1 MIPNKTLLEL
11 LVKNNK
17 IDQATADKLLK
28 DSQTLNQS
36 VEEIIY
42 ERNLV
47 SQNEVAKIKSEYYKI
62 PTKYFTKEDII
73 PNEVLNI
80 IPEEVARTHQ
90 MVAFKKEGDTLHVGM
105 LFPDDQ
111 QAQDILKFIAKQRK
125 LNIAIY
131 LVTKSDLENI
141 WKNYRSFA
149 TRLKEIQD
157 SVEIFKRQSKPS
169 HQLYQQRVVRI
180 DEASGIIAEEAPIIK
195 IVSTVLEEAVESNS
209 SDIHI
214 EPMRNKLRIRFRLDG
229 ELKEVLSLPLE
240 LQPAIVARIKILS
253 DLKIDETRIPQDGRF
268 RTILDNKE
276 IDFRVATFPTALGEK
291 VAIRVLN
298 PYVGLKTI
306 DDLGVRAYHKILI
319 EEAIAKPF
327 GMILATGPT
336 GSGKTTTLYAIL
348 QGLNKE
354 AVNIVSLEDPVE
366 YFIEGLNQSQV
377 KPEIGYDFASGL
389 RQIVRQ
395 DPDIIMV
402 GEIRDNETA
411 ALAVHAALTGHLVLS
426 TLHTNNAIGVIPR
439 LIDMKIEPYLL
450 PASLILM
457 MAQRLV
463 GRLCD
468 HCKQK
473 VEATG
478 SLKEEIEKS
487 IAALPKELREKYQKD
502 KYEIYLPQ
510 GCKECNYKGI
520 KGRMPLFEVL
530 KMTPSLE
537 EIVLKDPS
545 AANLQQE
552 AEKQGMVT
560 LRQDGIIKALEGLIS
575 IDEVLKETME
585 REQGL
590 K

>member
-1 MIPNKTLLEL
+1 MIPNKILLEL

-17 IDQATADKLLK
+17 INQATADKLLK

-487 IAALPKELREKYQKD
+487 IAAFPKELREKYQKD

>member
-1 MIPNKTLLEL
+1 MVQNK
-11 LVKNNK
+11 K
-17 IDQATADKLLK
+17 IDQSLVDRLLK
-28 DSQTLNQS
+28 ESENLNRN
-36 VEEIIY
+36 VEDIIY
-42 ERNLV
+42 ERNIV
-47 SQNEVAKIKSEYYKI
+47 SDKDVALIKSQYYKI
-62 PTKYFTKEDII
+62 PLKAFTKDEIVS
-73 PNEVLNI
+73 NEVLNI
-80 IPEEVARTHQ
+80 IPEEVSRTHKI
-90 MVAFKKEGDTLHVGM
+90 VAFKKDKDVLYVGM
-105 LFPDDQ
+105 LYPDDSK
-111 QAQDILKFIAKQRK
+111 AQDILKFIAKQKK
-125 LNIAIY
+125 LNITIY
-131 LVTKSDLENI
+131 LISKSDLENL
-141 WKNYRSFA
+141 WKCYRSFA

-157 SVEIFKRQSKPS
+157 SVEVFKRQAKTT
-169 HQLYQQRVVRI
+169 HQLYQQRIIRI

-195 IVSTVLEEAVESNS
+195 IFSFILEEAVNVGA

-214 EPMRNKLRIRFRLDG
+214 EPMRNKLRVRFRLDG
-229 ELKEVLSLPLE
+229 DLKEIMALPLE

-268 RTILDNKE
+268 RTLLDNKE
-276 IDFRVATFPTALGEK
+276 IDFRVSTFPTALGEK

-306 DDLGVRAYHKILI
+306 EALGVKNYHQKLIL
-319 EEAIAKPF
+319 EAIEKPF
-327 GMILATGPT
+327 GMILVTGPT

-348 QGLNKE
+348 QKLNQE
-354 AVNIVSLEDPVE
+354 DVNVVSLEDPVE

-377 KPEIGYDFASGL
+377 KPEIGYTFASGL

-411 ALAVHAALTGHLVLS
+411 ELAVHAALTGHLVLS

-468 HCKQK
+468 NCKQK

-478 SLKEEIEKS
+478 LLKEEIEKT
-487 IAALPKELREKYQKD
+487 IEELPKDLKAQYKKD

-510 GCKECNYKGI
+510 GCKECNFKGV
-520 KGRMPLFEVL
+520 KGRIPVFEIL

-537 EIVLKDPS
+537 QVILTNPSESNLKD
-545 AANLQQE
+545 E
-552 AEKQGMVT
+552 AGKQGMVS
-560 LRQDGIIKALEGLIS
+560 LRQDGIIKALEGLVS
-575 IDEVLKETME
+575 IDEVLKETVK
-585 REQGL
+585 L
-590 K
+590 D

>member
-1 MIPNKTLLEL
+1 MIPNKTLIEL
-11 LVKNNK
+11 LLKNKK

-28 DSQTLNQS
+28 ESENLNRP

-42 ERNLV
+42 ERNLIPQDEIV
-47 SQNEVAKIKSEYYKI
+47 KIKSDYYKI
-62 PTKYFTKEDII
+62 PVKTFSKEDVI

-90 MVAFKKEGDTLHVGM
+90 IVAFKKEGDTLYVGM
-105 LFPDDQ
+105 LSPDDQ

-169 HQLYQQRVVRI
+169 HQPYQQRVVRI

-195 IVSTVLEEAVESNS
+195 IVSTILEEAVESNA

-214 EPMRNKLRIRFRLDG
+214 EPMRNKLRVRFRLDG
-229 ELKEVLSLPLE
+229 ELKEMLSLPLE

-298 PYVGLKTI
+298 PYVGLKTL
-306 DDLGVRAYHKILI
+306 DGLGIREYHKTII
-319 EEAIAKPF
+319 EEAVAKPF

-348 QGLNKE
+348 QGFNKE
-354 AVNIVSLEDPVE
+354 SINVVSLEDPVE

-395 DPDIIMV
+395 DPDVIMV

-411 ALAVHAALTGHLVLS
+411 ALAVHAALTGHIVLS
-426 TLHTNNAIGVIPR
+426 TLHTNNAVGVIPR

-468 HCKQK
+468 NCKQK
-473 VEATG
+473 EEATG
-478 SLKEEIEKS
+478 SLKEAIDKS
-487 IAALPKELREKYQKD
+487 VASLPKDLREKYKKD

-510 GCKECNYKGI
+510 GCKECNFKGT
-520 KGRMPLFEVL
+520 KGRLPLFEVL

-537 EIVLKDPS
+537 EIILKDPS
-545 AANLQQE
+545 DTNLKAE
-552 AEKQGMVT
+552 AEKQGMIT
-560 LRQDGIIKALEGLIS
+560 LRQDGIIKALEGLVS
-575 IDEVLKETME
+575 IDEVLKETIEME
-585 REQGL
+585 
-590 K
+590 

>member
-1 MIPNKTLLEL
+1 MIPNKTIIEL
-11 LVKNNK
+11 LIKNQK

-28 DSQTLNQS
+28 ESQSLNRS
-36 VEEIIY
+36 VEEILY
-42 ERNLV
+42 ERKIV
-47 SQNEVAKIKSEYYKI
+47 SEKDLAQIKSDYYRI
-62 PTKYFTKEDII
+62 PVKYFAKEDII

-80 IPEEVARTHQ
+80 IPEDVARAHQ
-90 MVAFKKEGDTLHVGM
+90 MIAFKKEGDTLHVAM
-105 LFPDDQ
+105 FHPDNL
-111 QAQDILKFIAKQRK
+111 QAQDVLKFIAKQQK
-125 LNIAIY
+125 VNIAVY
-131 LVTKSDLENI
+131 LITKSDLDNI
-141 WKNYRSFA
+141 LKNYRSFA

-157 SVEIFKRQSKPS
+157 SVEIFKSQSKPS
-169 HQLYQQRVVRI
+169 PQAYQQRIVRI

-195 IVSTVLEEAVESNS
+195 VVTTVLEEAVISNA

-214 EPMRNKLRIRFRLDG
+214 EPMRTKLRIRFRLDG
-229 ELKEVLSLPLE
+229 NLKEMLSLPLE

-253 DLKIDETRIPQDGRF
+253 DLKIDETRMPQDGRF
-268 RTILDNKE
+268 RTIIDSKE

-298 PYVGLKTI
+298 PYAGLKTI
-306 DDLGVRAYHKILI
+306 DDLGVRDYHKKLIL
-319 EEAIAKPF
+319 EAINKPF
-327 GMILATGPT
+327 GMILSTGPT
-336 GSGKTTTLYAIL
+336 GSGKTTTLYAVL

-354 AVNIVSLEDPVE
+354 DVNIVSLEDPVE

-411 ALAVHAALTGHLVLS
+411 ALAIHAALTGHLVLS
-426 TLHTNNAIGVIPR
+426 TLHTNDAIGVIPR

-468 HCKQK
+468 NCKQK

-478 SLKEEIEKS
+478 SLKEAIDRSIEK
-487 IAALPKELREKYQKD
+487 LPPELKEKYQKE
-502 KYEIYLPQ
+502 KYEVYLPQ
-510 GCKECNYKGI
+510 GCKECNFKGV
-520 KGRMPLFEVL
+520 KGRIPLFEVL

-537 EIVLKDPS
+537 EIVLKDHS
-545 AANLQQE
+545 EANLKIE
-552 AEKQGMVT
+552 AEKQGMIS

-575 IDEVLKETME
+575 VDEVLKETVE
-585 REQGL
+585 L
-590 K
+590 

>member
-1 MIPNKTLLEL
+1 MIPNKTLIEL
-11 LVKNNK
+11 LLKNKK

-28 DSQTLNQS
+28 ESENLNRP

-42 ERNLV
+42 ERNLIPQDEIV
-47 SQNEVAKIKSEYYKI
+47 KIKSDYYKI
-62 PTKYFTKEDII
+62 PVKTFSKEDVI

-90 MVAFKKEGDTLHVGM
+90 IVAFKKEGDTLYVGM
-105 LFPDDQ
+105 LSPDDQ

-169 HQLYQQRVVRI
+169 HQPYQQRVVRI

-195 IVSTVLEEAVESNS
+195 IVSTILEEAVESNA

-214 EPMRNKLRIRFRLDG
+214 EPMRNKLRVRFRLDG
-229 ELKEVLSLPLE
+229 ELKEMLSLPLE

-298 PYVGLKTI
+298 PYVGLKTL
-306 DDLGVRAYHKILI
+306 DGLGIREYHKTLI

-348 QGLNKE
+348 QGFNKE
-354 AVNIVSLEDPVE
+354 SINVVSLEDPVE

-395 DPDIIMV
+395 DPDVIMV

-411 ALAVHAALTGHLVLS
+411 ALSVHAALTGHIVLS
-426 TLHTNNAIGVIPR
+426 TLHTNNAVGVIPR

-468 HCKQK
+468 NCKQK
-473 VEATG
+473 EEATG
-478 SLKEEIEKS
+478 SLKEAIDKS
-487 IAALPKELREKYQKD
+487 VASLPKDLREKYKKD

-510 GCKECNYKGI
+510 GCKECNFKGT
-520 KGRMPLFEVL
+520 KGRLPLFEVL

-537 EIVLKDPS
+537 EIILKDPS
-545 AANLQQE
+545 DTNLKAE
-552 AEKQGMVT
+552 AEKQGMIT
-560 LRQDGIIKALEGLIS
+560 LRQDGIIKALEGLVS
-575 IDEVLKETME
+575 IDEVLKETIEME
-585 REQGL
+585 
-590 K
+590 

>member
-47 SQNEVAKIKSEYYKI
+47 SQNEIAKIKSEYYKI

-90 MVAFKKEGDTLHVGM
+90 MVAFKKDGDTLHVGM

>member
-1 MIPNKTLLEL
+1 MIPNKTLIEL
-11 LVKNNK
+11 LLKNKK

-28 DSQTLNQS
+28 ESENLNRP

-42 ERNLV
+42 ERNLIPQDEIV
-47 SQNEVAKIKSEYYKI
+47 KIKSDYYKI
-62 PTKYFTKEDII
+62 PVKTFSKEDVI

-90 MVAFKKEGDTLHVGM
+90 IVAFKKEGDTLYVGM
-105 LFPDDQ
+105 LSPDDQ

-169 HQLYQQRVVRI
+169 HQPYQQRVVRI

-195 IVSTVLEEAVESNS
+195 IVSTILEEAVESNA

-214 EPMRNKLRIRFRLDG
+214 EPMRNKLRVRFRLDG
-229 ELKEVLSLPLE
+229 ELKEMLSLPLE

-298 PYVGLKTI
+298 PYVGLKTL
-306 DDLGVRAYHKILI
+306 DGLGIREYHKTLI

-348 QGLNKE
+348 QGFNKE
-354 AVNIVSLEDPVE
+354 SINVVSLEDPVE

-395 DPDIIMV
+395 DPDVIMV

-411 ALAVHAALTGHLVLS
+411 ALSVHAALTGHIVLS
-426 TLHTNNAIGVIPR
+426 TLHTNNAVGVIPR

-457 MAQRLV
+457 MAQRLI

-468 HCKQK
+468 NCKQK
-473 VEATG
+473 EEATG
-478 SLKEEIEKS
+478 SLKEAIDKS
-487 IAALPKELREKYQKD
+487 VASLPKDLREKYKKD

-510 GCKECNYKGI
+510 GCKECNFKGT
-520 KGRMPLFEVL
+520 KGRLPLFEVL

-537 EIVLKDPS
+537 EIILKDPS
-545 AANLQQE
+545 EANLKAE
-552 AEKQGMVT
+552 AEKQGMIT
-560 LRQDGIIKALEGLIS
+560 LRQDGIIKALEGLVS
-575 IDEVLKETME
+575 IDEVLKETIEME
-585 REQGL
+585 
-590 K
+590 

>member
-47 SQNEVAKIKSEYYKI
+47 SQNEIAKIKSEYYKI

>member
-1 MIPNKTLLEL
+1 MIPNKILIEL
-11 LVKNNK
+11 LVKNKK
-17 IDQATADKLLK
+17 IESSLADKLLK
-28 DSQTLNQS
+28 ESQNLNRS

-42 ERNLV
+42 ERNILPEDV
-47 SQNEVAKIKSEYYKI
+47 VAQIKSEYYKI
-62 PTKYFTKEDII
+62 PVKRFTKEDII
-73 PNEVLNI
+73 PSEVLNI
-80 IPEEVARTHQ
+80 IPEEVARTHRI
-90 MVAFKKEGDTLHVGM
+90 VAFKKEGETLHVGM
-105 LFPDDQ
+105 LAPDDLR
-111 QAQDILKFIAKQRK
+111 AQDVLKFIAKQKK
-125 LNIAIY
+125 LNIAIH
-131 LVTKSDLENI
+131 LVTKSDLENL

-149 TRLKEIQD
+149 MRLKEIQD
-157 SVEIFKRQSKPS
+157 SVEIFRHQAKPS
-169 HQLYQQRVVRI
+169 HKLYQQRVVRI
-180 DEASGIIAEEAPIIK
+180 DEASGVIAEEAPIIK
-195 IVSTVLEEAVESNS
+195 IVSTILEEAVESNS

-214 EPMRNKLRIRFRLDG
+214 EPMKNRLRIRLRLDG
-229 ELKEVLSLPLE
+229 DLKEILSLPLE
-240 LQPAIVARIKILS
+240 LQPAIVARVKILS

-268 RTILDNKE
+268 RTIIDNKE
-276 IDFRVATFPTALGEK
+276 IDFRVATSPTALGEK

-306 DDLGVRAYHKILI
+306 EDLGMREYHRKLIL
-319 EEAIAKPF
+319 EAISKPF

-354 AVNIVSLEDPVE
+354 DVNVVSLEDPVE

-457 MAQRLV
+457 LAQRLV

-468 HCKQK
+468 NCKQK
-473 VEATG
+473 TEATG
-478 SLKEEIEKS
+478 SLKEEIQKTIS
-487 IAALPKELREKYQKD
+487 NLPKELREKYQRE

-510 GCKECNYKGI
+510 GCKECNFKGV
-520 KGRMPLFEVL
+520 KGRVPIFEIL

-537 EIVLKDPS
+537 EIILKDPS
-545 AANLQQE
+545 ETNLKNE
-552 AEKQGMVT
+552 AEKQGMVN
-560 LRQDGIIKALEGLIS
+560 LRQDGIIKALEGEVS
-575 IDEVLKETME
+575 VEEVLKETVEME
-585 REQGL
+585 ENL
-590 K
+590 V

>member
-1 MIPNKTLLEL
+1 ME
-11 LVKNNK
+11 
-17 IDQATADKLLK
+17 
-28 DSQTLNQS
+28 
-36 VEEIIY
+36 
-42 ERNLV
+42 
-47 SQNEVAKIKSEYYKI
+47 
-62 PTKYFTKEDII
+62 
-73 PNEVLNI
+73 
-80 IPEEVARTHQ
+80 
-90 MVAFKKEGDTLHVGM
+90 
-105 LFPDDQ
+105 
-111 QAQDILKFIAKQRK
+111 
-125 LNIAIY
+125 
-131 LVTKSDLENI
+131 
-141 WKNYRSFA
+141 
-149 TRLKEIQD
+149 
-157 SVEIFKRQSKPS
+157 
-169 HQLYQQRVVRI
+169 
-180 DEASGIIAEEAPIIK
+180 
-195 IVSTVLEEAVESNS
+195 
-209 SDIHI
+209 
-214 EPMRNKLRIRFRLDG
+214 
-229 ELKEVLSLPLE
+229 
-240 LQPAIVARIKILS
+240 
-253 DLKIDETRIPQDGRF
+253 RF
-268 RTILDNKE
+268 RTIWIIKKLIFD
-276 IDFRVATFPTALGEK
+276 VATFPTALGEK

-306 DDLGVRAYHKILI
+306 DDLGVRAYHKTLI

-487 IAALPKELREKYQKD
+487 IAALPKELRAKYQKINM
-502 KYEIYLPQ
+502 KFIYLRVARSVI
-510 GCKECNYKGI
+510 I
-520 KGRMPLFEVL
+520 KG
-530 KMTPSLE
+530 
-537 EIVLKDPS
+537 
-545 AANLQQE
+545 
-552 AEKQGMVT
+552 
-560 LRQDGIIKALEGLIS
+560 
-575 IDEVLKETME
+575 
-585 REQGL
+585 
-590 K
+590 

>member
-47 SQNEVAKIKSEYYKI
+47 SQNEIAKIKSEYYKI

-157 SVEIFKRQSKPS
+157 SVDIFKRQSKPS

-195 IVSTVLEEAVESNS
+195 IVSTVLEEAVESNA

-240 LQPAIVARIKILS
+240 LQPAIIARIKILS

-291 VAIRVLN
+291 VAVRVLN

-306 DDLGVRAYHKILI
+306 DDLGVRAYHKTLI

-468 HCKQK
+468 QCKQK

-487 IAALPKELREKYQKD
+487 IAALPKELRAKYQKD

-575 IDEVLKETME
+575 IEEVLKETME
-585 REQGL
+585 
-590 K
+590 KD

>member
-1 MIPNKTLLEL
+1 MIPNKVLVDL
-11 LVKNNK
+11 LVQKKK
-17 IDQATADKLLK
+17 IDQSMAERLLK
-28 DSQTLNQS
+28 ESANLNRS

-42 ERNLV
+42 DRNLI
-47 SQNEVAKIKSEYYKI
+47 SDKEIAQIKSEYFKI
-62 PTKYFTKEDII
+62 PLKTFSKDEVI

-80 IPEEVARTHQ
+80 IPEEVSHTHKII
-90 MVAFKKEGDTLHVGM
+90 AFKKEKDTLYVGM
-105 LFPDDQ
+105 LDPDDSK
-111 QAQDILKFIAKQRK
+111 AQDILKFIAKQRK

-131 LVTKSDLENI
+131 LISKSDLENI

-149 TRLKEIQD
+149 TRLKEIED
-157 SVEIFKRQSKPS
+157 SVALFKRQAKTT
-169 HQLYQQRVVRI
+169 HELYQQRVIRI
-180 DEASGIIAEEAPIIK
+180 DEASGVIAEEAPIIK
-195 IVSTVLEEAVESNS
+195 IVSTILEEAVAADA

-214 EPMRNKLRIRFRLDG
+214 EPMRNRLRVRFRLDG
-229 ELKEVLSLPLE
+229 DLKEILSLPLD
-240 LQPAIVARIKILS
+240 LQPAIIARVKILS

-268 RTILDNKE
+268 RTLIDNKE
-276 IDFRVATFPTALGEK
+276 IDFRISTFPTALGEK

-306 DDLGVRAYHKILI
+306 EGLGVRDYHRKLIL
-319 EEAIAKPF
+319 EAIEKPF
-327 GMILATGPT
+327 GMILVTGPT
-336 GSGKTTTLYAIL
+336 GSGKTTTLYALL
-348 QGLNKE
+348 QKLNQE
-354 AVNIVSLEDPVE
+354 DINIVSLEDPVE

-377 KPEIGYDFASGL
+377 KPEIGYTFASGL

-395 DPDIIMV
+395 DPDVIMV

-411 ALAVHAALTGHLVLS
+411 ELAVHAALTGHLVLS

-468 HCKQK
+468 NCKKK

-478 SLKEEIEKS
+478 SLKEEIEKT
-487 IAALPKELREKYQKD
+487 IASLPKELREKYQKD

-510 GCKECNYKGI
+510 GCEKCNFKGV
-520 KGRMPLFEVL
+520 KGRIPIFEVL

-537 EIVLKDPS
+537 QIILKDPS
-545 AANLQQE
+545 EANLKAE
-552 AEKQGMVT
+552 AEKQGMVS
-560 LRQDGIIKALEGLIS
+560 LRQDGVIKALEGLVS
-575 IDEVLKETME
+575 MDEVLKETIKLE
-585 REQGL
+585 EKEL
-590 K
+590 